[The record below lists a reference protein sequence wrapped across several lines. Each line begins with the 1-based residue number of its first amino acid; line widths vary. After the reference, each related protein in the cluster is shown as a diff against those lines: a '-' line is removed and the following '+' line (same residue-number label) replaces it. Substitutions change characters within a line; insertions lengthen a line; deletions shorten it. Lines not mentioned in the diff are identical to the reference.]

1 MSSNKKYMSGNDK
14 REKKAKDREIDSVSR
29 RGSFQ
34 VFFQLVNKL
43 RLQVQMIIFKMKN
56 MQT

>member
-29 RGSFQ
+29 RSSFQ